1 MFFNYLKVAIRN
13 ILRSKVFSVINIL
26 GLAVSMSICLLVIKM
41 IFGMYSCDRFH
52 EHKNRIYRVIT
63 FEKPEGHAGYHLAT
77 SPEPLAGELETL
89 ADVEK
94 VVKVRS
100 DFGGDAFWNGKVV
113 PVSGL
118 YSDPVFFDVFTFSLD
133 RGKPEVALKEPFSIV
148 ITPDWAFKLFGETDP
163 MGQTISLKNLGEFKV
178 TGVTQD
184 ISRFKT
190 HLSFECIVSASTLVS
205 LENQGIK
212 SRTIGNWENPYRY
225 YTFILLKKGSSTTSV
240 ERVFTGII
248 DTYIPKSNRYFE
260 YQLQRLKNISP
271 GKRLSNQMGHPTEP
285 AMAYTLAIV
294 ALILIITASFTYT
307 TLSVARAFN
316 RAREVGVRKV
326 FGANRRKLFTQFVSE
341 AIVLSLISLNFAY
354 IILIFLEPRLY
365 NLDPHFELTFGMVKT
380 PLTIYISFFAFTVI
394 LGFITGIFPAMYLS
408 RIKPVDV
415 FKDFSRIKLFS
426 RTNLRKMLI
435 VFQFSISLFLIFAVI
450 IAYKQVHYQ
459 KEIDPGYITEN
470 ILNVE
475 LQEINYEV
483 FKNEVLQLPGIESV
497 TASDYLPGTGVVM
510 RSYVDCEKIPD
521 STIISELTV
530 DPDFVKTL
538 GIELL
543 AGADFGP
550 LAETNTGTHAL
561 INEAAVR
568 HLGFANPDEALEYS
582 ISIEEYSNI
591 QIIGVVKNFV
601 IQSSD
606 FKTDPL
612 VVRFIPERLH
622 YAFVKLEPGYPGD
635 EIIQSIEATW
645 KKLNPEELFRSQ
657 YYAEHI
663 EKYQNGSVQV
673 VQVLGFITFLTLFIS
688 TLGLLGMVVFNNENR
703 VNEIGIRKVVGSNSM
718 QILWVISKGFVYM
731 MSLAVLIATPIAWFV
746 GKMLMQN
753 LYHRIDL
760 KAGFFIQGILFLLI
774 VGVLVVFSQT
784 WKAANRNPVDSL
796 RYE

>member
-63 FEKPEGHAGYHLAT
+63 FEKNEGHTGYQLAT
-77 SPEPLAGELETL
+77 TPEPLANELEKL
-89 ADVEK
+89 ADIEN

-100 DFGGDAFWNGKVV
+100 GFGGDASWKGKVI
-113 PVSGL
+113 PVNGL
-118 YSDPVFFDVFTFSLD
+118 YSDPVFFDVFSFSLE
-133 RGKPEVALKEPFSIV
+133 RGNPGMALKEPFSIV
-148 ITPDWAFKLFGETDP
+148 ITPDWAYKLFGETDP

-178 TGVTQD
+178 TGITQD
-184 ISRFKT
+184 ISNLKT
-190 HLSFECIVSASTLVS
+190 HLRFECIVSASTLVS

-212 SRTIGNWENPYRY
+212 SHTIGDWENSYQT
-225 YTFILLKKGSSTTSV
+225 YTFFMLKKGSNTSSV
-240 ERVFTGII
+240 ERALPGIV
-248 DTYIPKSNRYFE
+248 DTCIPKNNRYIE
-260 YQLQRLKNISP
+260 YSLQKLTDISP
-271 GKRLSNQMGHPTEP
+271 GKRLSNQMGNPTEP

-294 ALILIITASFTYT
+294 ALILILTASFTYT

-326 FGANRRKLFTQFVSE
+326 FGANRRHLFTQFVGE
-341 AIVLSLISLNFAY
+341 AVLLSVISLNFAY
-354 IILIFLEPRLY
+354 IILTLLEPRLFS
-365 NLDPHFELTFGMVKT
+365 LDPHFELEFGMAKT
-380 PLTIYISFFAFTVI
+380 PATIYVAFLVFTVI
-394 LGFITGIFPAMYLS
+394 LGFVTGIFPAMYLS

-435 VFQFSISLFLIFAVI
+435 VFQFTISLFLIFAVI
-450 IAYKQVHYQ
+450 IAREQVHYQ
-459 KEIDPGYITEN
+459 KEIDPGYATEN

-475 LQEINYEV
+475 LQEIDFKI
-483 FKNEVLQLPGIESV
+483 FKNEVLQIPGIESV
-497 TASDYLPGTGVVM
+497 TATDYLPGTGVVM
-510 RSYVDCEKIPD
+510 RSFVQCEKIPD
-521 STIISELTV
+521 STKISELTV
-530 DPDFVKTL
+530 DPDFVETL
-538 GIELL
+538 GVEIL
-543 AGADFGP
+543 AGENFGS
-550 LAETNTGTHAL
+550 LSETNTGAHAL

-568 HLGFANPDEALEYS
+568 HLGFANQEEALEYS
-582 ISIEEYSNI
+582 ISIEDNLNI

-606 FKTDPL
+606 FKPDPL
-612 VVRFIPERLH
+612 VIRIIPGRFH
-622 YAFVKLEPGYPGD
+622 YAFIKIEPGFPGE
-635 EIIQSIEATW
+635 EIIHSIETTW
-645 KKLNPEELFRSQ
+645 KKLNPEQLFRSQ
-657 YYAEHI
+657 FYADHI
-663 EKYQNGSVQV
+663 ENYQNGAVQV
-673 VQVLGFITFLTLFIS
+673 VQVLGFLTFLTLFIS
-688 TLGLLGMVVFNNENR
+688 ILGLLGMVVFNNENR

-718 QILWVISKGFVYM
+718 EILWVISKGFIYM
-731 MSLAVLIATPIAWFV
+731 MGLAVLIATPLAWFI

-753 LYHRIDL
+753 LYHRIAL
-760 KAGFFIQGILFLLI
+760 KAGFFIEGILFLLT